1 MVTSC
6 FVNIW
11 NTRIGA
17 IAWNPETGLGSFE
30 FSPGFLDNRLNVA
43 PIKMSLGDAKSRIF
57 SFPELRSSSTFK
69 GLPGL
74 LADVLPDK
82 YGNALINAWL
92 ARQGRPADRLNPIEI
107 LLYKFQFR
115 WILP

>member
-17 IAWNPETGLGSFE
+17 IAWNAETGLGSFE
-30 FSPGFLDNRLNVA
+30 YSPGFPEKGLNVS
-43 PIKMSLGDAKSRIF
+43 PVKMPVQDSKSRIF
-57 SFPELRSSSTFK
+57 SFQELRSSSTFK

-74 LADVLPDK
+74 VADVLLDK

-92 ARQGRPADRLNPIEI
+92 ARQGRPAYSL
-107 LLYKFQFR
+107 
-115 WILP
+115 